1 MNIDKVFQD
10 QLIKITQEAAIS
22 VYPHLGKNNKIIAD
36 EAATNTMRNNLNKMN
51 IKGNNVI
58 GEGEM
63 DEAPM
68 LYIGE
73 KVGTNKG
80 PELDIA
86 VDPLEGTNFAAKN
99 LPGAISVIAMSNKND
114 LLNAPESYMEKISY
128 PKDIDHNAIDLDFS
142 LKKNLSNLAD
152 SKNKKFEN
160 LRICVLDRPRH
171 QKIIDEAKSL
181 KIEVKLISDG
191 DVSGALLVT
200 EEKHNIDLFL
210 GTGGGP
216 EGVLAASALDTYG
229 CGFQG
234 RFIFDTDEL
243 KNRANNM
250 GINDFDKK
258 YKLDEIVKGDSLFCA
273 TGITK
278 GDLVNGVK
286 LKDNKMVVNTLI
298 THKSQN
304 VKKIVTGEIDIKK

>member
-1 MNIDKVFQD
+1 MDIDKVFQD

-36 EAATNTMRNNLNKMN
+36 EAATNSMRTNLNKMN
-51 IKGNNVI
+51 IRGNIVI

-73 KVGTNKG
+73 KVGTKKG
-80 PELDIA
+80 PEFDIA

-114 LLNAPESYMEKISY
+114 LLNAPESYMEKISF
-128 PKDIDHNAIDLDFS
+128 PSGIDQNAIDLDFS

-160 LRICVLDRPRH
+160 LRICILDRPRH
-171 QKIIDEAKSL
+171 KKIINEAKSL
-181 KIEVKLISDG
+181 NINVKLITDG

-200 EEKHNIDLFL
+200 DEKYNIDLFL

-243 KNRANNM
+243 KKRANKM

-258 YKLDEIVKGDSLFCA
+258 YNLDEIVKGDSLFCA

-286 LKDNKMVVNTLI
+286 LRDDKMIVSTLI

-304 VKKIVTGEIDIKK
+304 MKKIVTRKIDIKK

>member
-1 MNIDKVFQD
+1 MDIDKVFQD

-36 EAATNTMRNNLNKMN
+36 EAATNSMRTNLNKMN
-51 IKGNNVI
+51 IRGNIVI

-73 KVGTNKG
+73 KVGTKKG
-80 PELDIA
+80 PEFDIA

-99 LPGAISVIAMSNKND
+99 LPGAISVIAISNRND
-114 LLNAPESYMEKISY
+114 LFNAPESYMQKISY
-128 PKDIDHNAIDLDFS
+128 PKGIDHNAIDLDFS

-152 SKNKKFEN
+152 SKNKKFES

-181 KIEVKLISDG
+181 KIDVKLISDG

-234 RFIFDTDEL
+234 RFIFNTDEL
-243 KNRANNM
+243 KKRANKM

-258 YKLDEIVKGDSLFCA
+258 YKLGEIVKGDSLFCA

-286 LKDNKMVVNTLI
+286 LRGNKMVVNTLM

-304 VKKIVTGEIDIKK
+304 MKKIVTGEIDIKR

>member
-1 MNIDKVFQD
+1 MDIDKFYQD

-22 VYPHLGKNNKIIAD
+22 VYPHLGKNNKIAAD
-36 EAATNTMRNNLNKMN
+36 EAATNSMRTNLNKMN
-51 IKGNNVI
+51 IKGNIVI

-73 KVGTNKG
+73 KVGTKNG

-99 LPGAISVIAMSNKND
+99 LPGAISVIAISNKND
-114 LLNAPESYMEKISY
+114 LFHAPESYMEKISY
-128 PKDIDHNAIDLDFS
+128 PHGIDKSAIDLDFT

-152 SKNKKFEN
+152 SKNKKFES

-171 QKIIDEAKSL
+171 KKIIDEAKSL
-181 KIEVKLISDG
+181 NINVKLISDG

-200 EEKHNIDLFL
+200 EEKHNIDLFI

-216 EGVLAASALDTYG
+216 EGVLAASALDAYD

-243 KNRANNM
+243 KKRANKM
-250 GINDFDKK
+250 GIKDFDKK
-258 YKLDEIVKGDSLFCA
+258 YKLDEIIKGDSLFCA
-273 TGITK
+273 SGITK
-278 GDLVNGVK
+278 GDLVNG
-286 LKDNKMVVNTLI
+286 LDLRNNKMFVNTLI

-304 VKKIVTGEIDIKK
+304 MKKIVTGEIDIIK